1 MDYKHEL
8 DSLTWEQVQSIKR
21 RTKAAVRPG
30 AKSSAAVLTG
40 AGGAASPVI
49 FAEGDSWFD
58 FPPGVDI
65 IDHLHQGHGLAIT
78 RFSKHGDTLDNMVYG
93 VKTGTPQIEDFLA
106 QAARTPPRVVLFSA
120 GGNDVL
126 GEELLRYL
134 NHSSSGLSLLR
145 GAVVDYLI
153 DTVFHNAFGTFID
166 RVRAVARDAHF
177 ILHGY
182 AEPFPSGE
190 PTRCG
195 PFPVAGP
202 WIRPQLEKMRI
213 PVTIGTPLVHTLAG
227 RFNEMLRVLA
237 NSRPDHVTYL
247 DLRSTISETDWRD
260 ELHLQSSA
268 YARVADLFAAAI
280 NAILN
285 GSATTGIL
293 TGAAAPATIA
303 AATVHPYWEDAK
315 RRAKRPRGV
324 KRPKSN
330 RQGKTNSVTKKK
342 SKKKR

>member
-1 MDYKHEL
+1 MDYTQEL

-40 AGGAASPVI
+40 AGGPKSVI

-93 VKTGTPQIEDFLA
+93 VKDGAPQIEDFLTH
-106 QAARTPPRVVLFSA
+106 AARTPPRIVLFSA

-134 NHSSSGLSLLR
+134 NHSASGLPLLR
-145 GAVVDYLI
+145 GPIVDYLI
-153 DTVFHNAFGTFID
+153 DTAFHNAFGTFID
-166 RVRAVARDAHF
+166 RVRRVAPHAHF

-182 AEPFPSGE
+182 GEPFPTGE

-202 WIRPQLEKMRI
+202 WIMPQLEKMKI
-213 PVTIGTPLVHTLAG
+213 PVPVGTPLVHTLAD
-227 RFNEMLRVLA
+227 RFNAMLNVLA
-237 NSRPDHVTYL
+237 RSRQDHVTYL
-247 DLRSTISETDWRD
+247 DLRSTISEADWRD

-268 YARVADLFAAAI
+268 YARVADLFAGAI
-280 NAILN
+280 NTILS
-285 GSATTGIL
+285 GGATPGIL
-293 TGAAAPATIA
+293 TGAAASAIVA
-303 AATVHPYWEDAK
+303 GATVRPYWEDAK
-315 RRAKRPRGV
+315 RRAKKPRGV

-330 RQGKTNSVTKKK
+330 RHGTRKSVTKKNG
-342 SKKKR
+342 KKKR